1 MCCPHTLAVFLL
13 LSSRCPFPLFVCI
26 DPSCPSLEEV
36 QSILSAHDRA
46 TEQGQHLPG
55 IQKKR
60 FRVSFRFF
68 LDPCTSTV
76 QSVLFKNKVLFWSSP
91 PSNPTVTPWA
101 GASRR
106 ELSCKNSKAPTT
118 PRSFCPFVT
127 SRRRVDKLYI
137 HTHTSSAR
145 LYTVSGS
152 TISFPSHI
160 SHDRMRWKMQFH
172 RLFTC
177 MLPHVF
183 EA

>member
-36 QSILSAHDRA
+36 QSILGAHDRA

-68 LDPCTSTV
+68 LIPV
-76 QSVLFKNKVLFWSSP
+76 PPQFRASSSKIRFFFGPAP
-91 PSNPTVTPWA
+91 PFHPHRPWA

-106 ELSCKNSKAPTT
+106 ELSCENNKAPTT
-118 PRSFCPFVT
+118 PRSLYPVMT

-137 HTHTSSAR
+137 HTNTHISSAR

-152 TISFPSHI
+152 TIFSLPY
-160 SHDRMRWKMQFH
+160 
-172 RLFTC
+172 FT
-177 MLPHVF
+177 
-183 EA
+183 